1 MKKISKRRLI
11 QVIACLPIT
20 LGFLSSIKVMSAL
33 IIISTVLAGAFY
45 CGYLCPFGLIQDLG
59 ISIRK
64 HLKIR
69 KKVLPKKIDKYL
81 RYLRYLIYIGV
92 TYLSAEWL
100 IRLLKFDPRSNFY
113 LLLTGKVI
121 ERTML
126 MSILIF
132 FLLSILIDR
141 PFCKYLCMKGAFYG
155 LLSKLRIISI
165 VRSSDSCVN
174 CGKCDRVC
182 PMGVQVSTK
191 PYVNSMDCINCFECV
206 KACPIKDT
214 LCVKAIPKRHLHKKV
229 ALIGL
234 VAVVFITVQYG
245 KSNLHTDTEIEV
257 LEPAVASAES
267 TESNKA
273 TEAVEEALDYYT
285 GVGEG
290 YNGEITVKIGVL
302 EGEIRKIKVIDHS
315 EDYEWYVEAKKPI
328 INGVID
334 AQSTD
339 IDVVSGATYTSNG
352 LLEAIENA
360 IQKIE

>member
-1 MKKISKRRLI
+1 MKKINKRRLI

-20 LGFLSSIKVMSAL
+20 LGFLSSIKVMSSL

-69 KKVLPKKIDKYL
+69 KSFFPKIDNYL

-92 TYLSAEWL
+92 TYLSVEWL
-100 IRLLKFDPRSNFY
+100 IKLLKFDPRSNFY

-126 MSILIF
+126 MSVLIF

-155 LLSKLRIISI
+155 LLSKLRIVSI
-165 VRSSDSCVN
+165 VRSSHSCVN

-206 KACPIKDT
+206 KACPIKNT
-214 LCVKAIPKRHLHKKV
+214 LCVKAVPKSHLHKKAV
-229 ALIGL
+229 LISL
-234 VAVVFITVQYG
+234 VAVLFITVQYG
-245 KSNLHTDTEIEV
+245 NFPLRTDAEIEA

-267 TESNKA
+267 TESDKS
-273 TEAVEEALDYYT
+273 TESIEEALDYYT
-285 GVGEG
+285 GIGEG
-290 YNGEITVKIGVL
+290 YNGEITVKVGVL

-352 LLEAIENA
+352 LLEAIEDA
-360 IQKIE
+360 IEKIE